1 MVELIIKAGPICS
14 REKFSLVLGT
24 PHKNHVYVCCW
35 YHPLPT
41 HNLDMLLFPLIF
53 VYIWHLICAYGI
65 PKIGVYIYER
75 SHIAQDEI
83 CY

>member
-1 MVELIIKAGPICS
+1 MFAAGI
-14 REKFSLVLGT
+14 
-24 PHKNHVYVCCW
+24 
-35 YHPLPT
+35 YHPLPA

-75 SHIAQDEI
+75 FHIAQDEI